1 MRNCVL
7 KKVKSFSGESVCLP
21 RKAQATVA
29 FELKE
34 EGFKL
39 TDVLEVV
46 GIPEA
51 TYHYHIKQSK
61 KEDPDQALKELVIEL
76 FHKHEGKY
84 GYRRIHLEL
93 RAKGYLVNHKKVQR
107 IMKELGL
114 KCVKFTRKSRRYNS
128 YKGSVGRVAKNR
140 LNRRF
145 STPIR
150 LQKLVTDITEFKC
163 AGEEKLY
170 LSPILDLYNGEI
182 ISYGISNKPTLDLV
196 LKPLDQAIKSIKI
209 TAAYRTTIHSDQ
221 GWHYQH
227 NKWVKELKKNKI
239 FQSMS
244 RKATCADN
252 ATMENFF
259 GIMKQ
264 EMYYG
269 EALLPYTELKQKIDN
284 YIYYYNNERIKV
296 KLAGLSP
303 VQYRT
308 QTSQK
313 AA

>member
-1 MRNCVL
+1 M
-7 KKVKSFSGESVCLP
+7 
-21 RKAQATVA
+21 A

-39 TDVLEVV
+39 KDVLKIV

-51 TYHYHIKQSK
+51 TYHYHIQQLK
-61 KEDPDQALKELVIEL
+61 KDDPDKEWKELIREVFE
-76 FHKHEGKY
+76 KHEGKY

-93 RAKGYLVNHKKVQR
+93 RNKGNKINHKKVQR
-107 IMKELGL
+107 IMRNMGL
-114 KCVKFTRKSRRYNS
+114 KCVKFTRKSRYNS
-128 YKGSVGRVAKNR
+128 YKGTVGKVAKNR

-145 STPIR
+145 NTPNR

-163 AGEEKLY
+163 TSNEKLY

-182 ISYGISNKPTLDLV
+182 ISFGISNKPTLDFALQ
-196 LKPLDQAIKSIKI
+196 PLNQAIRTIKSEAK
-209 TAAYRTTIHSDQ
+209 YRTTIHSDQ
-221 GWHYQH
+221 GWQYQH
-227 NKWVKELKKNKI
+227 NKWVKTLKKSRI

-252 ATMENFF
+252 AAMENFF

-264 EMYYG
+264 EIYHG
-269 EALLPYTELKQKIDN
+269 EALISYQELKQKIEK

-308 QTSQK
+308 QTSQT